1 MLTPFYAV
9 THTHTHTH
17 TPVVAAYEAAK
28 NKFLTEAQEREVERN
43 VEVLRVLAAPEGEEV
58 PNGLF
63 GVGQAERAREVALR
77 VARARLE
84 GRGQADAA
92 DIVKAALKEGGGGA
106 DLTLMLAQLLID
118 KSDYKG
124 AADIIEGIE
133 SISREPATIKTL
145 MDLRAM
151 AGEKDVSEGLLSRT
165 LSEMGPGPEA
175 SSLRI
180 AGAEHMIGRGKNE
193 EAAEELRNVMDGG
206 DLDEAA
212 TLRATALLAVATSR
226 YDVDTAEQ
234 LANELPELEGSDEVD
249 AAELEFAPLPRSAGR
264 PTARR

>member
-1 MLTPFYAV
+1 MQLMG
-9 THTHTHTH
+9 
-17 TPVVAAYEAAK
+17 AYEAAK
-28 NKFLTEAQEREVERN
+28 NKFLTDAQGREVERN
-43 VEVLRVLAAPEGEEV
+43 AEVLRVMAAPDGEEV

-77 VARARLE
+77 VARSRLE
-84 GRGQADAA
+84 GRGRTDAA
-92 DIVKAALKEGGGGA
+92 EIVKAAIKEGGSGA

-118 KSDYKG
+118 ARDYKG
-124 AADIIEGIE
+124 AADLIEGVEGID
-133 SISREPATIKTL
+133 REPATVKTL

-151 AGEKDVSEGLLSRT
+151 AGEKVASEGLLSRT

-180 AGAEHMIGRGKNE
+180 AAAEHTIERGHNE
-193 EAAEELRNVMDGG
+193 EAAKELRDVMDSG
-206 DLDEAA
+206 DLDKAA
-212 TLRATALLAVATSR
+212 TLRATALLVVATSR

-234 LANELPELEGSDEVD
+234 LANELPELEGEDEAD
-249 AAELEFAPLPRSAGR
+249 ANELEFAPLPRSAGR